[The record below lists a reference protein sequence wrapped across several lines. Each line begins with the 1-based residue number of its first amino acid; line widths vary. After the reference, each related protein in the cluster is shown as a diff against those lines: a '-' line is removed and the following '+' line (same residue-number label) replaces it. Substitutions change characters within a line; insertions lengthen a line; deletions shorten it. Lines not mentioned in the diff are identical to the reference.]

1 MAEISTK
8 VGEDSNVCSTY
19 LKNLI
24 ALGVIRKEVPYGE
37 KTTRKTIYSIEDNM
51 FRFWYRFVPENRLII
66 ARGAGTFTGGFE
78 PHLSRLYGTY
88 F

>member
-24 ALGVIRKEVPYGE
+24 ALGVIRKEVPME
-37 KTTRKTIYSIEDNM
+37 KNDAQNNL
-51 FRFWYRFVPENRLII
+51 FD
-66 ARGAGTFTGGFE
+66 RG
-78 PHLSRLYGTY
+78 
-88 F
+88 